1 MGRDMAKEATVTG
14 RATKRLIREGDLVAE
29 VEVALVE
36 AEDAWTPYLSLED
49 AYRLDDV
56 RDALRAGDVSRA
68 ARLATRIFRLTP
80 VQA

>member
-1 MGRDMAKEATVTG
+1 MAKEATVIR
-14 RATKRLIREGDLVAE
+14 RATKRLVREGDLVAE
-29 VEVALVE
+29 VDVQLVE

-56 RDALRAGDVSRA
+56 RDALRARDVTRA
-68 ARLATRIFRLTP
+68 ARLASRVFRLTP